1 LVNRPHDQ
9 SQNCFFPAWLGLVWF
24 GLAKKNREALDPGW
38 QFFPTAGFIAAVL
51 VFGIPQHFLFVTR
64 KKRRKTQA
72 FRFHCLLVFVTWAWG
87 FSRLLLFHMF
97 FGKTANIKDRFR
109 DVECP
114 FECPLYKQRYKPKH
128 LTIQLTY

>member
-51 VFGIPQHFLFVTR
+51 VFGIPHHFLFVTR
-64 KKRRKTQA
+64 KKKGKHRLFGFTA
-72 FRFHCLLVFVTWAWG
+72 FW
-87 FSRLLLFHMF
+87 SLLLGHGAFLGF
-97 FGKTANIKDRFR
+97 CCFTCFLEKQQISKTASGMLSVLLNVLFISKDINQNI
-109 DVECP
+109 
-114 FECPLYKQRYKPKH
+114 
-128 LTIQLTY
+128 